1 MKPSIKELKE
11 YLLDK
16 KHHQFRRSSQE
27 VGISTINESFAKN
40 NVDPVKRS
48 ALCLAAV
55 LNEEVPVILPNERIV
70 FTRTVSEI
78 PDIFTASEWEQIK
91 GTHYIHERGT
101 ISNLSPDYE
110 TTIKVGLNAR
120 KKRLKKN

>member
-91 GTHYIHERGT
+91 GTHYIHERGRSAT
-101 ISNLSPDYE
+101 FHPITKQL
-110 TTIKVGLNAR
+110 
-120 KKRLKKN
+120 LK